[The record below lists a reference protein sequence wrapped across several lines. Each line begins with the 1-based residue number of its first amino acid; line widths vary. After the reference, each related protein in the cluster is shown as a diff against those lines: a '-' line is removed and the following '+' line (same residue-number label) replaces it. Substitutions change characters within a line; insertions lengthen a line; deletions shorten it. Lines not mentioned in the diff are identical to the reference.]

1 MRKKGVT
8 IAELLIDVRI
18 ARSKITDVINRM
30 KNKVDVYNEMFIK
43 NVNSFPHLS
52 KMIARESE
60 FLEKVLYNL
69 LLLETML
76 EILEIK
82 IETII
87 YVGYIVNSAPAV
99 IEAIKG
105 VKDSFGIMPEIS
117 NLLDSIYENFYIV
130 IDIPK
135 DVKVSIKEE
144 AKNIISEAEKIAKKR
159 ENEIYYQVNT

>member
-18 ARSKITDVINRM
+18 ARSKIADVINRM
-30 KNKVDVYNEMFIK
+30 KNKVDVYNGMLIK

-60 FLEKVLYNL
+60 FLENVLYNL

>member
-18 ARSKITDVINRM
+18 ARSKIADVIKRM
-30 KNKVDVYNEMFIK
+30 KNKVDVYNGMLIK

>member
-18 ARSKITDVINRM
+18 ARSKIADVIKRM
-30 KNKVDVYNEMFIK
+30 KNKVDVYNGMLIK

-60 FLEKVLYNL
+60 FLENVLYNL